1 MGAFESWRILYQT
14 QGTFKIHEQGIV
26 QFHLVY
32 MADVVT
38 DTGTVCIHEHT
49 YTRARIPKLATRV
62 NKVTLVAKSLSGS
75 IEHALIRA
83 KKWEQKD
90 LHDRAV
96 RQRVQQGKYGATE
109 STSGYEQELICESNA
124 GNAVTTMT
132 SGIKKGAAPVT
143 AQWVKSRRRTRK
155 RQSI

>member
-62 NKVTLVAKSLSGS
+62 NKVTLAAKSLSGS
-75 IEHALIRA
+75 IEHALTRA

-96 RQRVQQGKYGATE
+96 RKRVQQGKCLDFDET
-109 STSGYEQELICESNA
+109 NA
-124 GNAVTTMT
+124 EAYTNHPPISCAH
-132 SGIKKGAAPVT
+132 
-143 AQWVKSRRRTRK
+143 AQPP
-155 RQSI
+155 